1 MKIFIML
8 LMVIGCVFASEIKV
22 DGTYSKMLGNP
33 FKAKLEVKTQDITV
47 VSSPAKNL
55 ELVVETN
62 REREFGFYNPTFSL
76 NSSDCSNVL
85 RTYLSEDFNIVSGS
99 SNSATCEIVR
109 GKVILTYVREQER
122 WMNQLSDIVVELTVR
137 VKSTVNGNL
146 KEFTVDSKMD
156 KSLGKKGDNYNF
168 TIRAAWNPDYSSVEQ
183 NIQKIV
189 EYSIY
194 DILNK
199 SFKGVSK

>member
-1 MKIFIML
+1 MKFFIML
-8 LMVIGCVFASEIKV
+8 LMVIGCVFASEVKV
-22 DGTYSKMLGNP
+22 DGAYSKMLGNP
-33 FKAKLEVKTQDITV
+33 FKAKLEVKTQDIAV
-47 VSSPAKNL
+47 VSSPVKNL

-62 REREFGFYNPTFSL
+62 REREFGFYNPTFTL

-85 RTYLSEDFNIVSGS
+85 RTFLSEDFNIVATS

-137 VKSTVNGNL
+137 VKSTVNGTV
-146 KEFTVDSKMD
+146 KEFTADSKMN
-156 KSLGKKGDNYNF
+156 KELNKTGENYGLS
-168 TIRAAWNPDYSSVEQ
+168 IRAVWNPDYSNVEQ
-183 NIQKIV
+183 NIQKIA
-189 EYSIY
+189 EHSIY

-199 SFKGVSK
+199 NLNGASR